1 MKKFIILLLSVLFL
15 LSLTACSASQEGKEI
30 NSVSS
35 NSKEAAELN
44 LPEEFKPFE
53 CSAEYEINYEC
64 SVDGNS
70 FTFENGSLFVTASDN
85 QKSEIFKDPCFH

>member
-53 CSAEYEINYEC
+53 CSAEDEINYET
-64 SVDGNS
+64 VEGRLK
-70 FTFENGSLFVTASDN
+70 EYR
-85 QKSEIFKDPCFH
+85 QKSVEYLKKGIER